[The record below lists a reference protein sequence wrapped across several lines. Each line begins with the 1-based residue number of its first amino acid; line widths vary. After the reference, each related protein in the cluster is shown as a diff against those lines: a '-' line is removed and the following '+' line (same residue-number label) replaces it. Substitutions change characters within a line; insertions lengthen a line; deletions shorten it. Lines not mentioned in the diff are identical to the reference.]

1 MNTKRARKGKPWIQT
16 RIHLRVTAPVL
27 DPTFRGGD
35 GNVGIIR
42 SPVRA
47 IALPDPWAAGTEY
60 NLQRLFKRGS
70 MPKEKRDQ
78 REWHM
83 SPSERR
89 LRGNSLGGDGS
100 HVSPM
105 EVTPKLGKGAPDTR
119 RPPYHRVVAG
129 LIKPAQCH
137 DGPGGEA
144 GGKPW

>member
-1 MNTKRARKGKPWIQT
+1 
-16 RIHLRVTAPVL
+16 
-27 DPTFRGGD
+27 
-35 GNVGIIR
+35 
-42 SPVRA
+42 
-47 IALPDPWAAGTEY
+47 
-60 NLQRLFKRGS
+60 

-89 LRGNSLGGDGS
+89 MRGNSLRGDGS

-137 DGPGGEA
+137 DGSGGEA
-144 GGKPW
+144 GGKPWQAGAYTDQRFKPLLLWEGPRKKAEVSNRTWEIRLYGITGGLLGNVAMVGM